1 MNTQIFL
8 RCSLGLALSISLL
21 GQVKPP
27 PPSTG
32 GGAGSTGGIT
42 APPRGIGT
50 NTPPPNMTPGVS
62 PDTIERPAYISGKV
76 VMEDGTKP
84 PEPVPIQ
91 LVCRANPHTV
101 GFTDPKGTF
110 GIDLNNRLNR
120 SMFVDASENSG
131 GFGPNGSRGGGSN
144 SGGLVQNN
152 GGGVFSS
159 QFMGCDIQAS
169 LPGFRSDVI
178 HLDAR
183 RTLDNPEIG
192 TIILHR
198 LANVEGLTISATS
211 QLAPKDA
218 KKAFEKGRNDVQKK
232 KLDEAQKEFEKAV
245 EIYPKYAVAWFEL
258 GMVQEDKK
266 DVEGARKSFAAA
278 LAADGKYVNP
288 YLELA
293 AMAMV
298 EQKWQEAADQS
309 DHLLRLNP
317 VDFPRAWM
325 INALANFY
333 GKHLDVAEKSAAEGI
348 SRDTGHHYP
357 VLHRVLAVIQ
367 AQRQDYVASAQN
379 LRDYLKY
386 APNATDSADVKKQLA
401 DVEKITGPE
410 AKKQ

>member
-1 MNTQIFL
+1 MTIRNLL
-8 RCSLGLALSISLL
+8 RCSMGLVLGITLL
-21 GQVKPP
+21 GQTKPP
-27 PPSTG
+27 APPSG
-32 GGAGSTGGIT
+32 GGATGGISN
-42 APPRGIGT
+42 PPRGLG
-50 NTPPPNMTPGVS
+50 NTAPTPNITPGVT

-110 GIDLNNRLNR
+110 GIDLNNRTNR
-120 SMFVDASENSG
+120 SMFMDASENSS
-131 GFGPNGSRGGGSN
+131 GFGPNGNRGGGSN

-218 KKAFEKGRNDVQKK
+218 RKAYEKGHSDVQKK
-232 KLDEAQKEFEKAV
+232 KLDEAQKEYEKAV
-245 EIYPKYAVAWFEL
+245 EIYPKYAAAWYEL
-258 GMVQEDKK
+258 GMLQEDKK
-266 DVEGARKSFAAA
+266 DAEGARKSFAAA

-293 AMAMV
+293 AMAMLD
-298 EQKWQEAADQS
+298 QNWQEAADQS

-333 GKHLDVAEKSAAEGI
+333 GKHLDIAEKSATEGI
-348 SRDTGHHYP
+348 TRDTGHHYP

-379 LRDYLKY
+379 LRNYLKY
-386 APNATDSADVKKQLA
+386 APNATDTEDVKKQLA
-401 DVEKITGPE
+401 EVEKITGPE
-410 AKKQ
+410 AKKPQ